1 MCEDMLQ
8 IIPIGFREACAFVEL
23 HHRHHRPPQGHKFSI
38 ALSNGERVVGVA
50 IVGRPVARRLDNG
63 LTLEVTRL
71 CTDGTRNACSKLY
84 GASWRIAREMGYREL
99 VTYIL
104 DTEAGT
110 SLKAA
115 GWLCLGRA
123 GGLSWNVP
131 TRPRED
137 HSPRQLKIKFARKEQ
152 CATHHDENRTV
163 PNEECK

>member
-1 MCEDMLQ
+1 MLQ
-8 IIPIGFREACAFVEL
+8 IIPIGFREACAFVQL

-38 ALSNGERVVGVA
+38 GLSNGERIVGVA
-50 IVGRPVARRLDNG
+50 MVGRPVARRLDNG
-63 LTLEVTRL
+63 FRLEVTRL

-104 DTEAGT
+104 DTETGT

-123 GGLSWNVP
+123 GGISWDVP
-131 TRPRED
+131 SRPRED
-137 HSPRQLKIKFARKEQ
+137 HSPRQLKIKYARKEV
-152 CATHHDENRTV
+152 DNLSGEDRTV
-163 PNEECK
+163 TNPEI